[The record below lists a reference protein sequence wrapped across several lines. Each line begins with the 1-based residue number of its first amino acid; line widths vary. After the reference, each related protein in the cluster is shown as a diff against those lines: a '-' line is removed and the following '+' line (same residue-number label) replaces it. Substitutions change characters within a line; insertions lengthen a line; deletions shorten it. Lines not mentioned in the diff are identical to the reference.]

1 MSVMDRRSFFKVV
14 ATTGAAAAAGGCSPS
29 AGTLLPYVVPP
40 DNIVPGVPAYFST
53 VCRECPAGC
62 GLVAKNR
69 DGRVVKL
76 EGNPDH
82 PTNTGALCIRG
93 HAGLQGL
100 YHPDR
105 FRGPLAGGKPVSWDD
120 AEKQLADKLAALAKG
135 RQGGRIAVVSGLE
148 TGSLGRLMDE
158 WVRVMGARP
167 RISYEPLA
175 YEAQR
180 AANRVTFGRDAIPD
194 YAIGD
199 ASYLVSFGAD
209 FLETWLSPVAYTS
222 DFSRMHAFY
231 QGRTGT
237 FVHVEPR
244 QSLTAANADE
254 WVRNA
259 PGTEGQLA
267 LAMLKVI
274 LDDGLQAGGELPV
287 LRAATQSADVDAAA
301 SASGVPADTIRRV
314 ARDLARS
321 KGGLV
326 IGGGMAGAGSNSTDT
341 LVAIN
346 LLNVAIGA
354 VGSRVKFGAAAALG
368 KASPYSDMMA
378 LTQAMAGGQI
388 DVLLLVDVNPVYSM
402 PVKSG
407 FADALAKVPLVVSL
421 ADRASE
427 TTARAAL
434 VLATLHPLESW
445 GDYSSQDGVIGLMQP
460 AMGQVLIEG
469 KPVQARGTGDVF
481 LSVGRKA
488 LGLEEGKG
496 PLRWPTFRDFLTEE
510 WQKIARDHGA
520 SGPFADFWET
530 TLRRGGVWRTVPAG
544 QVSVRPDAGRVSAAA
559 PKLEGDGTH
568 ALLVYPSSRFYDGRG
583 SDRPWLQEAPD
594 PMTQVTWDAW
604 VEIPSETASRM
615 GVHQGDLVTLKSA
628 HGSIELPAYPT
639 DLIHPG
645 AVAVAMGQGRKL
657 TGAYASGQPNVA
669 ASNPQPSTFLNV
681 GANPLDLLGGAPD
694 TASGGLPHLAVKV
707 SLAATGRRRAL
718 AVPQGTF
725 DQDERELAQYVGLGA
740 ARELDLRG
748 RAPADAS
755 KPSMYPP
762 VKYAEYKWGMTVDVD
777 RCTGCSACV
786 VACQSENNVP
796 VVGREQAA
804 YGRIQHWL
812 RLERWQ
818 EGAAARP
825 LQMFMPMFCQHCEVA
840 PCEPVCPVYAAYHTR
855 EGLNGQVY
863 NRCVGTRYCGNA
875 CPYHV
880 RRFNWFNYTWTPP
893 LEQQLN
899 PDVTVREGGVMEK
912 CTMCLQRIV
921 AAKAEARDDGRPVKD
936 GDMQT
941 ACQQTCPT
949 RAITFGNLK
958 DAGSE
963 SAKLSLSPRGYHV
976 LAEVGT
982 QPSVTYLKK
991 VVRVE
996 PEGAGHKPGGGHRA

>member
-69 DGRVVKL
+69 DGRVIKL

-105 FRGPLAGGKPVSWDD
+105 FQGPLAGGKPVSWDD
-120 AEKQLADKLAALAKG
+120 AEKQLADKIGALTKE

-175 YEAQR
+175 YEAMR

-199 ASYLVSFGAD
+199 ATYLLSFGAD
-209 FLETWLSPVAYTS
+209 FLETWLSPVAYNA

-231 QGRTGT
+231 QGHSGT

-274 LDDGLQAGGELPV
+274 VDEGLQSGGDVAV
-287 LRAATQSADVDAAA
+287 LRAAVRSADLDGAA

-326 IGGGMAGAGSNSTDT
+326 IGGGMASAGSASTDT

-346 LLNVAIGA
+346 LLNVAVGA
-354 VGSRVKFGAAAALG
+354 VGSRVKFGPAAALG
-368 KASPYSDMMA
+368 KASPYSDMTA

-388 DVLLLVDVNPVYSM
+388 DVLLLVDVNPLYSM

-407 FADALAKVPLVVSL
+407 FAEALAKVPLVVSL
-421 ADRASE
+421 ASRASE
-427 TTARAAL
+427 TTSKSAL

-460 AMGQVLIEG
+460 AMGPVLIGG
-469 KPVQARGTGDVF
+469 KPVQGKSTGDVF
-481 LSVGRKA
+481 LSVGRKV
-488 LGLEEGKG
+488 LGSEEGKG
-496 PLRWPTFRDFLTEE
+496 PLRWPTFRDFVTEE
-510 WQKIARDHGA
+510 WQKIAKDHGA
-520 SGPFADFWET
+520 TGPFAEFWEAA
-530 TLRRGGVWRTVPAG
+530 LRRGGVWRTAPPAT
-544 QVSVRPDAGRVSAAA
+544 VSLRPDAGRVAAAA

-568 ALLVYPSSRFYDGRG
+568 VLLVYPSTRFYDGRG
-583 SDRPWLQEAPD
+583 SDRAWLQEAPD

-615 GVHQGDLVTLKSA
+615 GVHQGDLVTLQSA

-639 DLIHPG
+639 ELIHPG

-657 TGAYASGQPNVA
+657 SSPYASGVPNVA
-669 ASNPQPSTFLNV
+669 ASNPHPSTFLNV

-694 TASGGLPHLAVKV
+694 PASGGLPHLAVKV
-707 SLAATGRRRAL
+707 SLAATGRRRAF
-718 AVPQGTF
+718 AIPQGTF
-725 DQDERELAQYVGLGA
+725 DQDQRELAQYIALGA

-748 RAPADAS
+748 RPPSDAS

-818 EGAAARP
+818 EGSATRP

-880 RRFNWFNYTWTPP
+880 RRFNWFNYTWTAP

-899 PDVTVREGGVMEK
+899 PDVTVREAGVMEK

-921 AAKAEARDDGRPVKD
+921 AAKGAARDNGRPVKD

-958 DAGSE
+958 DPSFE
-963 SAKLSLSPRGYHV
+963 TSKLSLSPRGYHV
-976 LAEVGT
+976 LSEIGT
-982 QPSVTYLKK
+982 QSSVTYLKK
-991 VVRVE
+991 VVRAE
-996 PEGAGHKPGGGHRA
+996 PEGAGHKPGGGHGA